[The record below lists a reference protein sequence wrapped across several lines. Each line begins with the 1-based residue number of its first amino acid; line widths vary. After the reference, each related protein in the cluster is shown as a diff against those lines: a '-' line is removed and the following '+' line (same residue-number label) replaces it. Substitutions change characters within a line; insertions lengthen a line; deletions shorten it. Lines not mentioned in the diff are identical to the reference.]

1 MDGIP
6 ATVRREA
13 GSADWQVSGAHRRR
27 HVTSRRQKASA
38 AMGFLFFLL
47 FFLLL
52 ALLSAVGLTADSRDS
67 ADWKPSD
74 GGRRR
79 RSHPC

>member
-1 MDGIP
+1 MRTGGD
-6 ATVRREA
+6 TTKNRM
-13 GSADWQVSGAHRRR
+13 
-27 HVTSRRQKASA
+27 KASA

-74 GGRRR
+74 GGFRW
-79 RSHPC
+79 RSHP

>member
-1 MDGIP
+1 M
-6 ATVRREA
+6 
-13 GSADWQVSGAHRRR
+13 
-27 HVTSRRQKASA
+27 KASA
-38 AMGFLFFLL
+38 AMGLLFFLV

-74 GGRRR
+74 GGHRW
-79 RSHPC
+79 RSHPY